1 LGGDPAAAKRWRVIT
16 SNRPNNLDAAAYV
29 LDHVKRSASVAA
41 KVAQLESIRKEMY
54 QLGWDDLRPV
64 WLSAKMGD
72 ADAQNKIYD
81 FFTQE
86 NLHDNPRVVVKGS
99 AKEPGFGPFGPRL
112 RRLPIPEMPQIDVL
126 ADSRRLPSYSYFAD
140 LFWTPPSGA
149 WDPLY
154 VEGRYRYDGVE
165 FAPRDWLA
173 KAATADPKFKAK
185 LAAVDFVAAKNDA
198 EPGLRSSCFLYP
210 VLALILK
217 AGI

>member
-1 LGGDPAAAKRWRVIT
+1 
-16 SNRPNNLDAAAYV
+16 
-29 LDHVKRSASVAA
+29 
-41 KVAQLESIRKEMY
+41 
-54 QLGWDDLRPV
+54 
-64 WLSAKMGD
+64 
-72 ADAQNKIYD
+72 
-81 FFTQE
+81 
-86 NLHDNPRVVVKGS
+86 
-99 AKEPGFGPFGPRL
+99 
-112 RRLPIPEMPQIDVL
+112 MPQIDVL